1 MSIIKQQRWQVIQ
14 TYAIRSIHNNRHDM
28 ISPVRALSMA
38 VAWVLRALSSRN
50 VCKVVNGEN
59 IQKQFVLISIRLPQ
73 PAENDE
79 TLKQRALQMGG

>member
-38 VAWVLRALSSRN
+38 VGRALSSRN